1 MERDYIMRHVE
12 QLGKVMARIVEAFLG
27 LKCNIQMFQ
36 GIEVANQQL
45 KDELD
50 IDIDH
55 LLTLD
60 RSALKAY
67 LLERSVTASNF
78 EILSDYLKS
87 VGKHKLS
94 ANQSEAITYL
104 TQAIALFELAE
115 EVSATFSFERMD
127 KKAALEKLL
136 QQ

>member
-12 QLGKVMARIVEAFLG
+12 QLGKVMARIVESVLR
-27 LKCNIQMFQ
+27 LKSNTQVFQ

-50 IDIDH
+50 IDVDY

-60 RSALKAY
+60 RASLKAY
-67 LLERSVTASNF
+67 LLERNVTSTNF
-78 EILSDYLKS
+78 ETLSDYLKA
-87 VGKHKLS
+87 VGEHKLS
-94 ANQSEAITYL
+94 ANQPEAATYL
-104 TQAIALFELAE
+104 TQAITLLELAE

-127 KKAALEKLL
+127 KKVAIEKLL
-136 QQ
+136 RQ